1 MPDTLGT
8 PSPEKPAEKVNIFE
22 SDVRELTT
30 RINEFKELPGAKPSP
45 HEIVKQSIQ
54 AMAPPPPPQQ
64 KADDTVPPDVEAKV
78 ESLLSTA
85 LSEGI
90 YKANSVAQKSHP
102 FVMDSFHDALV
113 GKLYPELQKR
123 GIVD

>member
-8 PSPEKPAEKVNIFE
+8 PSPEKPAEKANIFE
-22 SDVRELTT
+22 SDVKELTT
-30 RINEFKELPGAKPSP
+30 RIKEFKELPGAKLPP
-45 HEIVKQSIQ
+45 QEIVKQSIQ

-64 KADDTVPPDVEAKV
+64 QANEAVPPDIEAKV
-78 ESLLSTA
+78 ESLLSAA

-90 YKANSVAQKSHP
+90 YKANSDAQKSHP

-113 GKLYPELQKR
+113 GKFYPELQKR